1 MKKMT
6 ALLLASVMT
15 VSLAACGGNDDDDAA
30 SSGPGTQI
38 TAAEKDETEATH
50 TIKIG
55 VFEPTTGENSNGGK
69 QEVLGIRYANAIV
82 PTVELNGTVY
92 NIELVEADNQS
103 DKVAAVAAAESL
115 IVEGV
120 AGVIGSYGSGVSN
133 AACNPF
139 RLGRMIGTFTNNIV
153 LDCCNFNAAGQT
165 FADANVPA
173 IGASCTNPQ
182 VTAGNKYYFRTTF
195 MDPFQGRVIASYA
208 AEQGYRTA
216 AVISQNGD
224 DYSTGIAAY
233 FRQAFTDEK
242 IGGKVV
248 ADEAYHAGET
258 EFDEILQKIQK
269 TNPDCI
275 FLPCSTAMAEVL
287 LPQIRESGI
296 TAPVL
301 AADTWENLSMVK
313 AIGEAAEGVVF
324 SSPFE
329 VSATTQAK
337 TFVRGFQSYLRQNA
351 ERIALN
357 GGTDEVA
364 AVSALGYDAY
374 MTMVTALE
382 SLDGTKDVL
391 TSVDLRNALYE
402 VDYEG
407 VTGDIS
413 FDDNGDAIRDTAYL
427 KQIQN
432 GKFVF
437 LKKQVDETE

>member
-1 MKKMT
+1 MKKMI
-6 ALLLASVMT
+6 ALMLAAVMT
-15 VSLAACGGNDDDDAA
+15 VSLAACGGSDEDSA

-38 TAAEKDETEATH
+38 TSAEEDESEATH

-69 QEVLGIRYANAIV
+69 QELLGIRYANAIA

-103 DKVAAVAAAESL
+103 DKVAAVTAAEGL
-115 IVEGV
+115 MEEGV
-120 AGVIGSYGSGVSN
+120 VGVIGSYGSGVS
-133 AACNPF
+133 
-139 RLGRMIGTFTNNIV
+139 
-153 LDCCNFNAAGQT
+153 NAAGQT

-182 VTAGNKYYFRTTF
+182 VTAGNKYYFRITF
-195 MDPFQGRVIASYA
+195 MDPFQGSVMAAYA
-208 AEQGYRTA
+208 AEQGYKTA
-216 AVISQNGD
+216 AIISQNGD

-233 FRQAFTDEK
+233 FRQAFTDEA
-242 IGGKVV
+242 IGGTVV
-248 ADEAYHAGET
+248 ADEAYRTGET
-258 EFDEILQKIQK
+258 DFNEILEKLKK

-275 FLPCSTAMAEVL
+275 FLPCSTAAAELL
-287 LPQIRESGI
+287 LPQLRESGI
-296 TAPVL
+296 TAPIL
-301 AADTWENLSMVK
+301 AADTWENLSMVQ
-313 AIGEAAEGVVF
+313 AVGDAAEGVVF
-324 SSPFE
+324 SSPFAE
-329 VSATTQAK
+329 SASDQAK
-337 TFVRGFQSYLRQNA
+337 SFIRNFQTYLKQDA

-374 MTMVTALE
+374 MTMITALE
-382 SLDGTKDVL
+382 GLDGTKDVL

-402 VDYEG
+402 VEYDG

-427 KQIQN
+427 KKIQN

-437 LKKQVDETE
+437 LKEQIDETE

>member
-115 IVEGV
+115 IAEGV
-120 AGVIGSYGSGVSN
+120 AGVIGSYGSGVS
-133 AACNPF
+133 
-139 RLGRMIGTFTNNIV
+139 
-153 LDCCNFNAAGQT
+153 NAAGQT

-258 EFDEILQKIQK
+258 
-269 TNPDCI
+269 
-275 FLPCSTAMAEVL
+275 
-287 LPQIRESGI
+287 
-296 TAPVL
+296 
-301 AADTWENLSMVK
+301 
-313 AIGEAAEGVVF
+313 
-324 SSPFE
+324 
-329 VSATTQAK
+329 
-337 TFVRGFQSYLRQNA
+337 
-351 ERIALN
+351 
-357 GGTDEVA
+357 
-364 AVSALGYDAY
+364 
-374 MTMVTALE
+374 
-382 SLDGTKDVL
+382 
-391 TSVDLRNALYE
+391 
-402 VDYEG
+402 
-407 VTGDIS
+407 
-413 FDDNGDAIRDTAYL
+413 
-427 KQIQN
+427 
-432 GKFVF
+432 
-437 LKKQVDETE
+437 

>member
-1 MKKMT
+1 MKKII
-6 ALLLASVMT
+6 AILLAAVMT
-15 VSLAACGGNDDDDAA
+15 ISLAACGDNDDEDSA

-38 TAAEKDETEATH
+38 TAAEEDETETAH

-55 VFEPTTGENSNGGK
+55 VFEPTTGENSAGGK
-69 QEVLGIRYANAIV
+69 QELLGIRYANAIV

-92 NIELVEADNQS
+92 SIELVEADNQS
-103 DKVAAVAAAESL
+103 DKVAAVTAAEGL
-115 IVEGV
+115 IAEGV

-133 AACNPF
+133 AA
-139 RLGRMIGTFTNNIV
+139 
-153 LDCCNFNAAGQT
+153 GQV

-182 VTAGNKYYFRTTF
+182 VTAGNKYYFRTNF
-195 MDPFQGRVIASYA
+195 MDPFQGRVMASYA
-208 AEQGYRTA
+208 AEQGYKTA

-242 IGGKVV
+242 IGGTVV
-248 ADEAYHAGET
+248 ADETYRT
-258 EFDEILQKIQK
+258 NKTDFKEILETIQK
-269 TNPDCI
+269 ANPDCI
-275 FLPCSTAMAEVL
+275 FLPCSTAVAEVL

-296 TAPVL
+296 TAPIL

-313 AIGEAAEGVVF
+313 AVGEAAEGVVF
-324 SSPFE
+324 SSAFE
-329 VSATTQAK
+329 ESATTQAK
-337 TFVRGFQSYLRQNA
+337 TFIYGFQSYLKQDA

-374 MTMVTALE
+374 MTLVTALE

-402 VDYEG
+402 VNYDG
-407 VTGDIS
+407 VTGNIT
-413 FDDNGDAIRDTAYL
+413 FDDNGDAVRDTAYL
-427 KQIQN
+427 KKIQN
-432 GKFVF
+432 GNFVF
-437 LKKQVDETE
+437 LKKQVDETD

>member
-6 ALLLASVMT
+6 ALLLASVIT

-38 TAAEKDETEATH
+38 TAAEEDETEATH

-92 NIELVEADNQS
+92 RIELVEADNQS

-115 IVEGV
+115 IAEGV
-120 AGVIGSYGSGVSN
+120 AGVIGSYGSGVS
-133 AACNPF
+133 
-139 RLGRMIGTFTNNIV
+139 
-153 LDCCNFNAAGQT
+153 NAAGQT

-208 AEQGYRTA
+208 AEQGYRAA

-233 FRQAFTDEK
+233 FRQAFTNEK

-248 ADEAYHAGET
+248 ADEAYYAGET

-296 TAPVL
+296 TDRSCGRYLGKPFHGKGNRRGGRGRCILLPLRGKRDHAG
-301 AADTWENLSMVK
+301 ENLRPRLSVLP
-313 AIGEAAEGVVF
+313 AAE
-324 SSPFE
+324 
-329 VSATTQAK
+329 
-337 TFVRGFQSYLRQNA
+337 RGAHCA
-351 ERIALN
+351 ERRHGRGC
-357 GGTDEVA
+357 GGFRA
-364 AVSALGYDAY
+364 GL
-374 MTMVTALE
+374 
-382 SLDGTKDVL
+382 
-391 TSVDLRNALYE
+391 
-402 VDYEG
+402 
-407 VTGDIS
+407 
-413 FDDNGDAIRDTAYL
+413 
-427 KQIQN
+427 
-432 GKFVF
+432 
-437 LKKQVDETE
+437 

>member
-1 MKKMT
+1 MLQNLSAVCLKNFIYLSQKQFLLFSFSSLSFTKNRLNSPFIILKKNELYQSQDIRFLRRRTSYGNIFRNTKASLLPVWAKKALRFLSKTTFSGLMLSGIHLWEVVRMKKMT

-133 AACNPF
+133 AA
-139 RLGRMIGTFTNNIV
+139 
-153 LDCCNFNAAGQT
+153 GQT

-258 EFDEILQKIQK
+258 EFDEICRKFRKPIPTASSCPAPQLWRRFCCPRFAKAALLH
-269 TNPDCI
+269 P
-275 FLPCSTAMAEVL
+275 FLR
-287 LPQIRESGI
+287 QIPG
-296 TAPVL
+296 
-301 AADTWENLSMVK
+301 
-313 AIGEAAEGVVF
+313 
-324 SSPFE
+324 
-329 VSATTQAK
+329 K
-337 TFVRGFQSYLRQNA
+337 TFPW
-351 ERIALN
+351 
-357 GGTDEVA
+357 
-364 AVSALGYDAY
+364 
-374 MTMVTALE
+374 
-382 SLDGTKDVL
+382 
-391 TSVDLRNALYE
+391 
-402 VDYEG
+402 
-407 VTGDIS
+407 
-413 FDDNGDAIRDTAYL
+413 
-427 KQIQN
+427 
-432 GKFVF
+432 
-437 LKKQVDETE
+437 